1 MWLNLFQATLFDLD
15 GTLLPGNT
23 DQFNQAYFQAMSRS
37 VAPVVDPG
45 RFIKALMH
53 SVGVMLANRDAA
65 LTNAEVFWRE
75 IRSRLADYQEALEPL
90 FINFYAHEYQELAQI
105 VSPST
110 MTRKVVQDALDRG
123 LRIVLATNPLFPY
136 SAIHDRLT
144 WAGLADL
151 PWDLV
156 TSFEDMHFCK
166 PLPEYFLEIAGR
178 LGLPPEACL
187 MVGNDVYRD
196 MAAAAVGMG
205 TYLVTDN
212 VINPKQE
219 DYREL
224 VDWHGTLYQLCRWF
238 TGGNLEQGFYD
249 GLAVNRVRRM
259 VKEFDANLA
268 PLVLNTATSTVEEAA
283 RALGVEPG
291 MIAKTLLFR
300 AGEAYGLFVV
310 AGDRRVNTKKV
321 KELLGSKPRLATPEE
336 VKEITGFRIGGVCPF
351 ALATEVPV
359 YLDASLQRFD
369 VIYPSAGSPHSA
381 LPINFIKLK
390 QITWGTVVEV

>member
-1 MWLNLFQATLFDLD
+1 MWLNLFQAALFDLD

-23 DQFNQAYFQAMSRS
+23 DQFNQAYFQAISRS
-37 VAPVVDPG
+37 VAPVVDAD
-45 RFIKALMH
+45 RFTKALMH
-53 SVGVMLANRDAA
+53 SVAAMLINRDAS
-65 LTNAEVFWRE
+65 LTNAEVFWQDFSTRMGKP
-75 IRSRLADYQEALEPL
+75 REALEPL
-90 FINFYAHEYQELAQI
+90 FINFYANEYQELAQI
-105 VSPST
+105 VSASS
-110 MTRKVVQDALDRG
+110 MTRRVVQDALDRG
-123 LRIVLATNPLFPY
+123 LRIVLATNPLFSY
-136 SAIHDRLT
+136 NAIHDRLT

-151 PWDLV
+151 PWEQV
-156 TSFEDMHFCK
+156 TNFEDMHFCK

-178 LGLPPEACL
+178 LGLPPESCL

-196 MAAAAVGMG
+196 MAAATVGMG
-205 TYLVTDN
+205 TYLVTDFL
-212 VINPKQE
+212 INPQQE

-238 TGGNLEQGFYD
+238 TGGNLEQGFSD

-268 PLVLNTATSTVEEAA
+268 PLVLDTTTGTVEEAA

-310 AGDRRVNTKKV
+310 AGDRRANMQKV
-321 KELLGSKPRLATPEE
+321 KELLGGKPRLATPEE
-336 VKEITGFRIGGVCPF
+336 VKSITGFRIGGVCPF
-351 ALATEVPV
+351 VLATEVPV

-369 VIYPSAGSPHSA
+369 VLYPSAGSAHSA
-381 LPINFIKLK
+381 LPISFIKLK
-390 QITWGTVVEV
+390 QITWGTVVEI